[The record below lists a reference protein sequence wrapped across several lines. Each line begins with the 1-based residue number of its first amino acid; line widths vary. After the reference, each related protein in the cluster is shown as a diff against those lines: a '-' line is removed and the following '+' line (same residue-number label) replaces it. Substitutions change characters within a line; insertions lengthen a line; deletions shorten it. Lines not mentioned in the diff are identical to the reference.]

1 MHNPLQAVT
10 GRQPTVRPPGAGV
23 GGRGAVAAEH
33 RPGPPAGQAH
43 EVRLA
48 AALGEPGVREGVA
61 KLMRVQVGKAGL
73 GTPAAKDLPDAVGP
87 SGPRWPSHSQ
97 GSSASRWRARTRR

>member
-1 MHNPLQAVT
+1 MRLS
-10 GRQPTVRPPGAGV
+10 GAGV

-48 AALGEPGVREGVA
+48 AALGEPGVGEGVA
-61 KLMRVQVGKAGL
+61 ELVRVQVGEAGL
-73 GTPAAKDLPDAVGP
+73 GPAGVQQVR
-87 SGPRWPSHSQ
+87 PRPARNA
-97 GSSASRWRARTRR
+97 SAWRMLSR